1 MIIPLVTD
9 FSAFQLNVLALETG
23 LPLKAIAGWP
33 APSSGDFGKD
43 AGRELE
49 VQSWPPKPT
58 GAF

>member
-23 LPLKAIAGWP
+23 LSLKAIAGWP

-43 AGRELE
+43 AGGE
-49 VQSWPPKPT
+49 
-58 GAF
+58 